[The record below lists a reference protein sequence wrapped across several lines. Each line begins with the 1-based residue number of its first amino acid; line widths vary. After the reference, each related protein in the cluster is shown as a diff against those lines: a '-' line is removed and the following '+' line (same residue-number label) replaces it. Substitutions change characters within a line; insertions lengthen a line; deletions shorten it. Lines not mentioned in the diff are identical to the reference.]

1 MIRPP
6 EINHGD
12 IEQQQVKHEEIYP
25 EEIIIGNIQQPQL
38 EIVNYYRLAAVDYRI
53 DEKYYNIFSKVAL
66 LQDQSLAPDFH
77 IARASRCS
85 ITHAFIQ

>member
-38 EIVNYYRLAAVDYRI
+38 
-53 DEKYYNIFSKVAL
+53 
-66 LQDQSLAPDFH
+66 
-77 IARASRCS
+77 
-85 ITHAFIQ
+85 